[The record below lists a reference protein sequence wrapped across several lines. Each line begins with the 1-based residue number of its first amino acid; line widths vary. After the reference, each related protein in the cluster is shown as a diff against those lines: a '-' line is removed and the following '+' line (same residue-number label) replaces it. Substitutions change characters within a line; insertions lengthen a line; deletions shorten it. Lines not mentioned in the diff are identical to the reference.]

1 MGAQRRDLLAVPGL
15 ACEQNTP
22 PHADGLAQPCV
33 LAPVRRVASAIGS
46 FAFLPGT
53 THALMACVLNV
64 DFAADGVHWRGSFAR
79 RTAPSGFPR
88 NSRTRTSG
96 CAICARQGDWD
107 ASRGVAETVDS
118 ARVAVPLRA
127 RPAPGARRAVDQS
140 VDQTYGVTGC
150 ETQTRA
156 RRVPPFLTRV
166 TLCYP
171 SNVSGRR
178 NRNEA
183 FRGRGATGD
192 GPSARRGPGFHAP
205 RAATRK
211 RVERGGTKAVEGRKC
226 GESVRCA

>member
-1 MGAQRRDLLAVPGL
+1 MRTEHATPSRWPCAAVCSGSSSKS
-15 ACEQNTP
+15 
-22 PHADGLAQPCV
+22 
-33 LAPVRRVASAIGS
+33 RVSDRQFRVPAW
-46 FAFLPGT
+46 
-53 THALMACVLNV
+53 N
-64 DFAADGVHWRGSFAR
+64 D
-79 RTAPSGFPR
+79 
-88 NSRTRTSG
+88 TRP
-96 CAICARQGDWD
+96 
-107 ASRGVAETVDS
+107 RGVRVKRRFRGGWRTL
-118 ARVAVPLRA
+118 ARFLRA
-127 RPAPGARRAVDQS
+127 AHRTFRVPPELPNGNKRVCYLCAAGRLGCESRSCGNRGFSTCCGSSSRPPGARRAVDQS

-226 GESVRCA
+226 GASVRCA